1 MSERVKDKY
10 PVIALRRLLKDE
22 KDSLE
27 FWNRLLLSSDTDEIR
42 MAKGNIPSTE
52 SRIRELIE
60 AIEQLSLM
68 ISK

>member
-27 FWNRLLLSSDTDEIR
+27 FWNRLLLNSDADEIR

-60 AIEQLSLM
+60 AIEQLSPT

>member
-10 PVIALRRLLKDE
+10 PVIALRRLLKEE
-22 KDSLE
+22 KDALE
-27 FWNRLLLSSDTDEIR
+27 FWNRLLLNSDADEIR

-60 AIEQLSLM
+60 AIEQLSPA

>member
-27 FWNRLLLSSDTDEIR
+27 FWNRLLLNSDADEIR
-42 MAKGNIPSTE
+42 MAKGNIPSAE

-60 AIEQLSLM
+60 AIEQLSPT